1 MKPRHLS
8 PSALDAFDWCPPHR
22 YVRSYRDGAKMTAVT
37 PVWYG
42 SAVHTGLEAA
52 FRGQDWEIE
61 FLRAWRVAQGELDA
75 VAATDL
81 EESQVDRSGYSARGL
96 FLIQSAL
103 ALGVTGDPEVAFTE
117 TLDGLAIPVK
127 GRIDMVDRE
136 RHIITDWKTSQ
147 RGWSAAMVAKKVWQP
162 AIYGAVY
169 AKQYGVQPTFQYAIL
184 PVMGSAPAYLLQAP
198 RTPESQVA
206 AIARAQQILE
216 RIWADDWGDCTCPAW
231 SLKKK
236 GVAVA

>member
-8 PSALDAFDWCPPHR
+8 PSALEAWDWCPLHR
-22 YVRSYRDGAKMTAVT
+22 YARSYRDNVKMSAVT

-42 SAVHTGLEAA
+42 SALHTGIESAY
-52 FRGQDWEIE
+52 RGGDWQIE
-61 FLRAWRVAQGELDA
+61 FLKAWREAQVELDA
-75 VAATDL
+75 VAATNL
-81 EESQVDRSGYSARGL
+81 EESQVDRSNYSSRGL
-96 FLIQSAL
+96 DLIQSAL
-103 ALGVTGDPEVAFTE
+103 DLGVTGEPEVAFTE
-117 TLDGLAIPVK
+117 KLDGLAVPVK

-136 RHIITDWKTSQ
+136 RHILTDWKSSQ

-169 AKQYGVQPTFQYAIL
+169 AKLYGVQPTFQYAIL

-198 RTPESQVA
+198 RTPESQAA
-206 AIARAQQILE
+206 AIVRAQQILE

-231 SLKKK
+231 SRKK
-236 GVAVA
+236 GAAA